1 MGGLEQEWKTEKYFN
16 DEWLALI
23 QRHQSDIIYGPGVA
37 SFKNWFE
44 YVFNPVEPEKST
56 YRCRLCMKYFDLFV
70 EKDQYRSALADPE
83 GILRETK
90 KKNGAALREHN
101 ISKGH
106 LKVIE
111 KLKERQMFEQMI
123 VKRESMGEDF
133 YNQ

>member
-1 MGGLEQEWKTEKYFN
+1 MNGAQK
-16 DEWLALI
+16 
-23 QRHQSDIIYGPGVA
+23 DILMRIGWNLYKNISHLLYIPGVSRFA
-37 SFKNWFE
+37 SWFE
-44 YVFNPVEPEKST
+44 YLFNPVEPEKST

-111 KLKERQMFEQMI
+111 KLKERQMFEQII